1 MKKVIALLLAV
12 VMAASM
18 AACGKTPEA
27 TTATAPAAQETAAP
41 APSTEPASAYGIDL
55 LTIGTT
61 AGIETAVFGEY
72 NYDMLASG
80 VSELPLVYQ
89 DTQGEYHPLL
99 ADYATEDSAA
109 WTYTVQ
115 DGMTWSDGESVT
127 AEDILFTLEY
137 DDANGSANFIAQTD
151 QDGKTTQAKYTGYS
165 ISEDKKSIT
174 LTLATPNVR
183 ELSNMTS
190 FRVMPKHIYEG
201 KDTVTEAEG
210 RITCGPYV
218 LESFSREAG
227 TLTFTVNDH
236 YPQKPNVEKIV
247 YQLFS
252 NEDTMYLALQQGDID
267 MVWAYSTGVTGT
279 YQDVL
284 AADENVSLVNVAAA
298 NAPAVLAFNNANG
311 PFADEN
317 LRQAV
322 SYALDYEMFKT
333 YFGSAYA
340 EIPNRGFVPETTV
353 GYQETEKLTTD
364 PDKAAQYMK
373 AAGYEE
379 KNADGFYVNA
389 DGEAAAF
396 TLTVN
401 AAKETHVGYAELIK
415 TQLEAFGIQVN
426 LDTVDKDA
434 YNAKTSNKFS
444 ENNITMEAAIYGYT
458 AAGMG
463 MGNGLGSIY
472 VDGNHAV
479 QGGCQVFDE
488 EFAGILSEMKAAK
501 TIEEYYA
508 GAARLQDYYAAHMPL
523 IALYWDNMMLA
534 YSSTLDNVTVDA
546 VFGLNNV
553 NNWFHITRK

>member
-1 MKKVIALLLAV
+1 MKKAISLLLAV
-12 VMAASM
+12 MMVLSL
-18 AACGKTPEA
+18 AACGNVPAETTQTPTTQPATEA
-27 TTATAPAAQETAAP
+27 
-41 APSTEPASAYGIDL
+41 TEPASAYAIDT

-61 AGIETAVFGEY
+61 ASIETAVFGEY
-72 NYDMLASG
+72 NFDMLASG

-89 DTQGEYHPLL
+89 DTMGEYHPLL
-99 ADYATEDSAA
+99 ASYTTEDATT
-109 WTYTVQ
+109 WTYTIQ
-115 DGMTWSDGESVT
+115 DGMTWSDGEPVT
-127 AEDILFTLEY
+127 AEDILFTLQY
-137 DDANGSANFIAQTD
+137 DQANGSAYFEAQTD
-151 QDGKTTQAKYTGYS
+151 DEGKVTGAKYTGYT
-165 ISEDKKSIT
+165 ISDDKMSLS
-174 LTLATPNVR
+174 LTLASPNVR

-218 LESFSREAG
+218 LESFNKEAG
-227 TLTFTVNDH
+227 TITFAVNAH
-236 YPQKPNVEKIV
+236 YPQKPNVERIV
-247 YQLFS
+247 YQLFG

-267 MVWAYSTGVTGT
+267 MVWAYSTGVAGT

-284 AADENVSLVNVAAA
+284 AADVNVALVNVAAA
-298 NAPAVLAFNNANG
+298 NAPAVLAFNNAKG
-311 PFADEN
+311 LFSDEN

-322 SYALDYEMFKT
+322 SYALNYEEFKT

-340 EIPNRGFVPETTV
+340 EIPNRGFVPSTTV
-353 GYQETEKLTTD
+353 GYKDTEKLTTD
-364 PDKAAQYMK
+364 TAKAEEYMK
-373 AAGYEE
+373 AAGYAE

-389 DGEAAAF
+389 DGQVAAF

-415 TQLEAFGIQVN
+415 TQLEQFGIQVN
-426 LDTVDKDA
+426 LDAVDKDS

-488 EFAGILSEMKAAK
+488 AFSAILSEMKAAK

-508 GAARLQDYYAAHMPL
+508 AAAKLQDYYAAHTPL

-534 YSSTLDNVTVDA
+534 YSAALDNVTVDA

-553 NNWFHITRK
+553 NNWFSITKK

>member
-1 MKKVIALLLAV
+1 MKKIIAFLLAV
-12 VMAASM
+12 VMAASL

-27 TTATAPAAQETAAP
+27 TTAPAAQETTAP
-41 APSTEPASAYGIDL
+41 TPSTEPEPAYGIDL

-89 DTQGEYHPLL
+89 DVQGEYHPLL
-99 ADYATEDSAA
+99 ASYTTEDSAA
-109 WTYTVQ
+109 WTYTIQ
-115 DGMTWSDGESVT
+115 EGMTWSDGEPVT

-137 DDANGSANFIAQTD
+137 EDSNGSANFTAQTD
-151 QDGKTTQAKYTGYS
+151 ADGKTTEAKYTDCAVSDDG
-165 ISEDKKSIT
+165 KSIT
-174 LTLATPNVR
+174 LTLASPNVR

-218 LESFSREAG
+218 LENFNREAG
-227 TLTFTVNDH
+227 TLSFTVNEY

-247 YQLFS
+247 YQLFG

-267 MVWAYSTGVTGT
+267 MVWAYSTGVAGT

-284 AADENVSLVNVAAA
+284 AADENISLVNVAAA
-298 NAPAVLAFNNANG
+298 NAPAVLAFNNAKG

-322 SYALDYEMFKT
+322 SYALDYEAFKT

-353 GYQETEKLTTD
+353 GYTETEKLTTD
-364 PDKAAQYMK
+364 PDKAAEYMK

-379 KNADGFYVNA
+379 KNSDGFYVNA

-401 AAKETHVGYAELIK
+401 AAKEAHVGYAELIK

-426 LDTVDKDA
+426 LETIDKDA

-488 EFAGILSEMKAAK
+488 EFAGILGQMKAAK

-508 GAARLQDYYAAHMPL
+508 GAAELQAYYAAHMPL

-534 YSSTLDNVTVDA
+534 YSAALDNVTVDA